1 MKKPFLLCLL
11 ICFGQAAMG
20 QQSTQ
25 YSEKDYAR
33 NPVWIEMIKDTTANF
48 LEVEKA
54 FNIYF
59 QHHEKP
65 EGDNDVIGEH
75 EKQEKYPSRKEQ
87 RRLQQENRMRMEVKK
102 YERWHDRM
110 LPYVQ
115 SDGRILT
122 PSERLQLWRDQQKI
136 NNK

>member
-1 MKKPFLLCLL
+1 MKNLCILCSF
-11 ICFGQAAMG
+11 ICLTQITIA

-48 LEVEKA
+48 FEVQKA

-65 EGDNDVIGEH
+65 VGEDDMIGEY
-75 EKQEKYPSRKEQ
+75 EKREKYPSKRAQRKQ
-87 RRLQQENRMRMEVKK
+87 QQENKMKMEVKK
-102 YERWHDRM
+102 YERWRDRM

-115 SDGRILT
+115 RDGRILT
-122 PSERLQLWRDQQKI
+122 PSERLQIWRDQQKI

>member
-1 MKKPFLLCLL
+1 MKKLYILCIA
-11 ICFGQAAMG
+11 ICITYIANA
-20 QQSTQ
+20 QQSTP

-48 LEVEKA
+48 FEVEKA

-65 EGDNDVIGEH
+65 EGENDVIGEH
-75 EKQEKYPSRKEQ
+75 EEREKNPSKKEQ
-87 RRLQQENRMRMEVKK
+87 RKMQQENHMKMEVKK

-115 SDGRILT
+115 PDGRILT
-122 PSERLQLWRDQQKI
+122 PSERLQLWRDQQKAS
-136 NNK
+136 NK

>member
-1 MKKPFLLCLL
+1 MKNLCLSCL
-11 ICFGQAAMG
+11 FICFVQVAAA

-25 YSEKDYAR
+25 YSERDYAR
-33 NPVWIEMIKDTTANF
+33 NPVWIEMIKDTSANF
-48 LEVEKA
+48 FEVEKA
-54 FNIYF
+54 FKIYF

-65 EGDNDVIGEH
+65 EGENDVIGEH
-75 EKQEKYPSRKEQ
+75 EEREKHPSKKEQ
-87 RRLQQENRMRMEVKK
+87 RKMQQENRMRMEVKK

-115 SDGRILT
+115 PDGRILT
-122 PSERLQLWRDQQKI
+122 PSERLQIWREQQKT